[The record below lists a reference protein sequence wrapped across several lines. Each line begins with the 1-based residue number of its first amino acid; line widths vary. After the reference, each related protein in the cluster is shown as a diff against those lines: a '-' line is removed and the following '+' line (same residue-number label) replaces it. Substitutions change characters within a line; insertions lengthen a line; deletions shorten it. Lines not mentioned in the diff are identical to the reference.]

1 MIISEKIIEA
11 FLETIREDLKFRIEK
26 EGVDKWILHFS
37 TSEWKEDI
45 PVTVRIVRNEEGT
58 PVMLLIYHSVEINI
72 DDLGKEDLLTLL
84 ALNREINFA
93 KVALL
98 KEEGII
104 GVTLEMPT
112 MDISVE
118 EIFTG
123 LVSVVQGTTV
133 LHTFID
139 SISHRVGFRIPKKK

>member
-11 FLETIREDLKFRIEK
+11 FLETIREDMKFHIEK
-26 EGVDKWILHFS
+26 EKEDKWILHFS

-45 PVTVRIVRNEEGT
+45 PVTVRIVRSEDGS
-58 PVMLLIYHSVEINI
+58 PVMLLIYHSVEVNI
-72 DDLGKEDLLTLL
+72 GDLGKEDLLTLL
-84 ALNREINFA
+84 SLNREINFA

-98 KEEGII
+98 KEDGII

-123 LVSVVQGTTV
+123 LLSVVQGATV

>member
-1 MIISEKIIEA
+1 
-11 FLETIREDLKFRIEK
+11 
-26 EGVDKWILHFS
+26 
-37 TSEWKEDI
+37 
-45 PVTVRIVRNEEGT
+45 
-58 PVMLLIYHSVEINI
+58 MLLIYHSVEINI
-72 DDLGKEDLLTLL
+72 GDLGKDDLLTLL

-93 KVALL
+93 KIALL

-112 MDISVE
+112 MDISAE

-123 LVSVVQGTTV
+123 LLSVVQGVIV